1 MAILKRKRLLKKLR
15 AIRKKGLHEIYFEDE
30 VHFQRT
36 TSIIRSWSL
45 KGIPMEIKSPPVK
58 EKSSFL
64 GAMGADNGQL
74 ITMETSI
81 FCAKSFKS
89 FIEKILVSAQTDRKI
104 LVVLDN
110 ARFHHAKINK
120 DFLAEIKDNLE
131 LMFLPPYSPELN
143 PIEYFWKKTRRGVTH
158 NRYFESHEEQNESI
172 KQFFKKFQRPN
183 EILTRLSANI

>member
-81 FCAKSFKS
+81 FCAKSF
-89 FIEKILVSAQTDRKI
+89 EV
-104 LVVLDN
+104 
-110 ARFHHAKINK
+110 
-120 DFLAEIKDNLE
+120 
-131 LMFLPPYSPELN
+131 
-143 PIEYFWKKTRRGVTH
+143 
-158 NRYFESHEEQNESI
+158 
-172 KQFFKKFQRPN
+172 
-183 EILTRLSANI
+183 